1 MHLTCDVIGIPNG
14 LKKFKNLCSNFGQN
28 FNAKFGK
35 FQKFIKKQKMFF
47 EVLESIEF
55 IDEKKYLIEIYIDI
69 DREISFDFTI

>member
-1 MHLTCDVIGIPNG
+1 MFEFWP
-14 LKKFKNLCSNFGQN
+14 
-28 FNAKFGK
+28 KFGK

-47 EVLESIEF
+47 EVSESIEF